1 MKYLTL
7 VLSILLG
14 LFMIFGGVNHFL
26 KPDFYLP
33 FVPPFLP
40 LKEVIVL
47 LSGVVEVVLGVG
59 VLIPKFRFYAAWGI
73 LLLMLV
79 FLPVHIYDLFIENP
93 AIGSHKA
100 AWIRLP
106 FQFLFIA
113 WAWAASKYTEK

>member
-40 LKEVIVL
+40 LKEVVVL

-100 AWIRLP
+100 ALIRLP

>member
-7 VLSILLG
+7 ILSVLLG

-40 LKEVIVL
+40 LKEVVVL

-100 AWIRLP
+100 ALIRLP

>member
-7 VLSILLG
+7 ILSVLLG

-100 AWIRLP
+100 ALIRLP